1 MQRETESGDGGGETG
16 ADDGGD
22 EGGELAGRV
31 ETFLMRNFPQI
42 AMHGGSAAVESVDE
56 ETGEVWLRLG
66 GACSGCGISPM
77 TIQAIQSR
85 MPMHVDGVTEV
96 HVDTGF
102 GAQPAFPGGDGG
114 EERFPDAP
122 F

>member
-1 MQRETESGDGGGETG
+1 MQPESEPEEGTDDV
-16 ADDGGD
+16 AD
-22 EGGELAGRV
+22 AV
-31 ETFLMRNFPQI
+31 ESFLRRNFPQI
-42 AMHGGSAAVESVDE
+42 AMHGGDAAVESIDE

-85 MPMHVDGVTEV
+85 LPTAVDGVSEV

-102 GAQPAFPGGDGG
+102 GATPSFPDRDG
-114 EERFPDAP
+114 EEPRFPEAP

>member
-1 MQRETESGDGGGETG
+1 MSSETESTDAEETI
-16 ADDGGD
+16 AS
-22 EGGELAGRV
+22 RV
-31 ETFLMRNFPQI
+31 ESFLMRNFPQI

-56 ETGEVWLRLG
+56 ETGEVWLQLG

-85 MPMHVDGVTEV
+85 MPMDVEGVTEV
-96 HVDTGF
+96 HVDAGF
-102 GAQPAFPGGDGG
+102 DAMPSFPGHDEG

>member
-1 MQRETESGDGGGETG
+1 MNPESEHDEIGESEDADGI
-16 ADDGGD
+16 
-22 EGGELAGRV
+22 AGRV
-31 ETFLMRNFPQI
+31 ETFLVRNFPQI

-56 ETGEVWLRLG
+56 ETGEVWLSLG

-85 MPMHVDGVTEV
+85 MPMDVAGVTEV

-102 GAQPAFPGGDGG
+102 GATPSFPGGDEG

>member
-1 MQRETESGDGGGETG
+1 MQSASESGDIAE
-16 ADDGGD
+16 A
-22 EGGELAGRV
+22 V
-31 ETFLMRNFPQI
+31 QSFLIRNFPQI
-42 AMHGGSAAVESVDE
+42 AMHGGSAAVEAVDE

-77 TIQAIQSR
+77 TIQAIAAR
-85 MPMHVDGVTEV
+85 MPERVEGVTEV

-102 GAQPAFPGGDGG
+102 GSVPAFPGGDDG
-114 EERFPDAP
+114 EERFPEAP

>member
-1 MQRETESGDGGGETG
+1 MHSGASPDEAISDETE
-16 ADDGGD
+16 A
-22 EGGELAGRV
+22 GGELAEAV
-31 ETFLMRNFPQI
+31 ESFLMRNFPQI

-56 ETGEVWLRLG
+56 ETGEVWLQLG

-77 TIQAIQSR
+77 TIQAIQAR
-85 MPMHVDGVTEV
+85 MPVDVPGVTEV

-102 GAQPAFPGGDGG
+102 GATPSFPGRDGDG
-114 EERFPDAP
+114 ERFPDAP

>member
-1 MQRETESGDGGGETG
+1 MQRETESGEG
-16 ADDGGD
+16 AEASGA
-22 EGGELAGRV
+22 EGGEIADRV

-56 ETGEVWLRLG
+56 ESGEVWLRLG

-85 MPMHVDGVTEV
+85 MPMDVEGVSAV

-102 GAQPAFPGGDGG
+102 DAAPSFPGRDEGG
-114 EERFPDAP
+114 ERFPDAP

>member
-1 MQRETESGDGGGETG
+1 MSSETGHEGAGPGGEEI
-16 ADDGGD
+16 AD
-22 EGGELAGRV
+22 RV
-31 ETFLMRNFPQI
+31 EAFLLRNFPQI
-42 AMHGGSAAVESVDE
+42 AMHGGNAAVESIDE

-77 TIQAIQSR
+77 TVQAIQSR
-85 MPMHVDGVTEV
+85 MPMDVEGVAEV

-102 GAQPAFPGGDGG
+102 GATPSFPGRD
-114 EERFPDAP
+114 ENESRFPDAP

>member
-1 MQRETESGDGGGETG
+1 MESDTEGGT
-16 ADDGGD
+16 DD
-22 EGGELAGRV
+22 GGELADRV
-31 ETFLMRNFPQI
+31 ESFLMRNFPQI
-42 AMHGGSAAVESVDE
+42 SMHGGSAAVESIDE

-77 TIQAIQSR
+77 TIQAIQAR
-85 MPMHVDGVTEV
+85 MPMDVPGITEV

-102 GAQPAFPGGDGG
+102 GAMPSFPGGDEGD
-114 EERFPDAP
+114 ERYPDAP